1 MKSIEIRWN
10 LENFEKTKWNDVFW
24 TRKFLK
30 ITAFDYNQ
38 HIILIMYTNA
48 KFQSIGT
55 KSDFGIKF
63 PPIYMNK
70 KTLKRQGK
78 H

>member
-1 MKSIEIRWN
+1 
-10 LENFEKTKWNDVFW
+10 
-24 TRKFLK
+24 
-30 ITAFDYNQ
+30 
-38 HIILIMYTNA
+38 MYTNA

-63 PPIYMNK
+63 PPIYLNK
-70 KTLKRQGK
+70 KTLKRQDK

>member
-1 MKSIEIRWN
+1 MKSREFR
-10 LENFEKTKWNDVFW
+10 ENQMKRSILNK
-24 TRKFLK
+24 KILK

-38 HIILIMYTNA
+38 HIILIMHTNA

-55 KSDFGIKF
+55 KSDFRIKF

-70 KTLKRQGK
+70 KTSKRQDK